1 MFLFHVGFDLPPQPP
16 PDDKWIPQPSTN
28 QLKQPR
34 IIDFG
39 PLEGQHGDAY
49 HIDFSIQNLDT
60 NLLRIAFD
68 SCFTTCHLTVD
79 TVTQVF
85 TVHTTVPNSN
95 ILSCA
100 DLSRVPVYLVVVQNN
115 TKILDSW
122 FVGYFAYY
130 SRKRASA
137 EFDIHPMNPNEEAS
151 KRSRQG
157 IYYIFKLHYFI

>member
-1 MFLFHVGFDLPPQPP
+1 MIGFDLL

-34 IIDFG
+34 ILDFG
-39 PLEGQHGDAY
+39 PLQGQHGDTY
-49 HIDFSIQNLDT
+49 HIDFTIQNLDT

-68 SCFTTCHLTVD
+68 SCFTTCHLTID

-85 TVHTTVPNSN
+85 RIHTTVPNSN
-95 ILSCA
+95 ILSSA
-100 DLSRVPVYLVVVQNN
+100 DLSRVPVYLVAVQDS

-137 EFDIHPMNPNEEAS
+137 EFDMGNPMDSNEEAA

-157 IYYIFKLHYFI
+157 IICVYIYSPY